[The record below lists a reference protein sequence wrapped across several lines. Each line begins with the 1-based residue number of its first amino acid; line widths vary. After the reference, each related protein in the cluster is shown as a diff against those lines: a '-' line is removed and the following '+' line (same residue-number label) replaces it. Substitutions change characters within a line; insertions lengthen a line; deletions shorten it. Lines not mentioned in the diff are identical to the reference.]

1 MAPKT
6 RISSVIKSENKQLF
20 ETLESKK
27 RAISKKLIPQENK
40 KQKKEIQKIVKK
52 KIIKRSEKTK
62 KIKVSEYENNIN
74 SFSRYV
80 YKRNVD
86 INKISEVKKFNRPRE
101 ARTVSLEERAQLLR
115 LQIDAIDD
123 KIYRQKL
130 NEKLEW

>member
-1 MAPKT
+1 M
-6 RISSVIKSENKQLF
+6 
-20 ETLESKK
+20 
-27 RAISKKLIPQENK
+27 K
-40 KQKKEIQKIVKK
+40 KQ
-52 KIIKRSEKTK
+52 K